1 MPAGP
6 NVGTSARGDRDG
18 PGRLTKALVVASLIL
33 FVGLAVGRVEAWPFT
48 AWRLFSERRGPVST
62 GYRAYAVSPA
72 GEERRVGLGSLPLAY
87 RQAGRLLL
95 KFPRYDEREREGICE
110 AIAEGARAD
119 GLRPSEIRIYRVV
132 ERSRIEDGE
141 PVKALARELR
151 FSCDA
156 TAGPQ

>member
-6 NVGTSARGDRDG
+6 NVGTSARGDIDG
-18 PGRLTKALVVASLIL
+18 PGRLTKVLVIASLIV

-62 GYRAYAVSPA
+62 AFRAYAVSPD
-72 GEERRVGLGSLPLAY
+72 GDERAVGLESLPLAY

-95 KFPRYDEREREGICE
+95 KFPRYDEREREGICT
-110 AIAEGARAD
+110 AIAEGARDD
-119 GLRPSEIRIYRVV
+119 GQRLAAIRIYRVV

-141 PVKALARELR
+141 PVKTRDRELR
-151 FSCDA
+151 FTCKASG
-156 TAGPQ
+156 AGQ